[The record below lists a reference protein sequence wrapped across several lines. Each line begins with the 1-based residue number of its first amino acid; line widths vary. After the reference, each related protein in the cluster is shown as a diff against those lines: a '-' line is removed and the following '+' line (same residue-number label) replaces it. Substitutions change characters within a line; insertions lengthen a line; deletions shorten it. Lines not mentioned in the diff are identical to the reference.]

1 MNSILTLLT
10 CSPHVAAAAE
20 TPGDA
25 TDEATATAPTG
36 VAPPVLPATGATSAA
51 KVATASAT
59 KASLSCLSMLL
70 PGKVFPWLI
79 CVCCATV
86 SLSWAVLS
94 GVAFSSSPLVQGSA
108 GVHSVGVD
116 AGVVGSDLVLV
127 GRGRSLFRALL
138 FCCRADRLSVGVT
151 GLTLGDGGVWTG
163 SAVDKQERIIVVHIL
178 FVFHCI
184 LQKKYNCCSCVW
196 STTQTLGKLK
206 CMRVVEELA
215 PFTSNSAPLQLSA
228 YLYSCP
234 DVCLSLLLFLN
245 FKPSDGGLHR
255 SSCLWGTGM
264 YCGDGPGPGL

>member
-25 TDEATATAPTG
+25 TEEATATAPTG
-36 VAPPVLPATGATSAA
+36 VAPPVLSATGATSAA
-51 KVATASAT
+51 KAATASAT
-59 KASLSCLSMLL
+59 KAGLSCLSMLL
-70 PGKVFPWLI
+70 PGKVFPWLLW
-79 CVCCATV
+79 VCCATV

-94 GVAFSSSPLVQGSA
+94 GVAFSSSPLVQGST

-163 SAVDKQERIIVVHIL
+163 SAVDKQERVIVVHI
-178 FVFHCI
+178 C
-184 LQKKYNCCSCVW
+184 
-196 STTQTLGKLK
+196 
-206 CMRVVEELA
+206 
-215 PFTSNSAPLQLSA
+215 
-228 YLYSCP
+228 
-234 DVCLSLLLFLN
+234 
-245 FKPSDGGLHR
+245 
-255 SSCLWGTGM
+255 SSCLCSTVFYKRNTIVAHVSGAQHKH
-264 YCGDGPGPGL
+264 LAS